1 MAHYHDDFMTPCAIC
16 GSMTDVPTIRTYGEC
31 DSCRRKRM
39 QDMFGDPD
47 DDEQDQLTL
56 EGMEHDREEYE
67 RNRQ

>member
-39 QDMFGDPD
+39 QD
-47 DDEQDQLTL
+47 EQDQITL
-56 EGMEHDREEYE
+56 EGMEHDREEFE